1 MLAIGEKRSKIA
13 RSPRRK
19 TAMTWNG
26 KTIERRVALKRLALG
41 ILGSCWTFVSCAP
54 LRRNVSNPRERLRE
68 DLAKLVRPAYSEE
81 GVPVILLCEN
91 LTKTNPAPSPREGRK
106 FAAEFRE
113 LAEVFAQ
120 IQPDRSDKDIPKLVE
135 VLAYRDFGAPDAR

>member
-1 MLAIGEKRSKIA
+1 ML
-13 RSPRRK
+13 
-19 TAMTWNG
+19 
-26 KTIERRVALKRLALG
+26 
-41 ILGSCWTFVSCAP
+41 
-54 LRRNVSNPRERLRE
+54 
-68 DLAKLVRPAYSEE
+68 
-81 GVPVILLCEN
+81 LLCEN
-91 LTKTNPAPSPREGRK
+91 LTKTNPAPSHREGRK